1 LEPSAPR
8 LAAYRTAGQ
17 PGEFHGTVGT
27 TTVGD
32 CSAHWFTVKGNL
44 VALGNYEQG
53 TRILDISG
61 PTNPQ
66 QVGWYRVPARTADP
80 SGKPDIISSV
90 RRRATDDSPIPIS
103 TTARHRRREVPQGQR
118 KPTPRHAGTR
128 APTTRP
134 IELETNADGGVAP
147 CR

>member
-1 LEPSAPR
+1 YNMHDTCSAAVQCVMTSLSVTYDATDNPTGTTRMNR

-27 TTVGD
+27 TAVGD

-53 TRILDISG
+53 TRILDISD

-66 QVGWYRVPARTADP
+66 QVGWYRVPACTADP
-80 SGKPDIISSV
+80 RGKADIISS
-90 RRRATDDSPIPIS
+90 D
-103 TTARHRRREVPQGQR
+103 TAGRHQPGHLVY
-118 KPTPRHAGTR
+118 A
-128 APTTRP
+128 
-134 IELETNADGGVAP
+134 
-147 CR
+147 